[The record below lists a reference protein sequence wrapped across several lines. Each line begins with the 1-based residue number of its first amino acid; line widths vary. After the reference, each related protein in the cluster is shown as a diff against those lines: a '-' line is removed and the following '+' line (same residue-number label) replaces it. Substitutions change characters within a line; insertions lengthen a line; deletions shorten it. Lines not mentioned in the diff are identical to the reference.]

1 MQHKMISTIRLSAT
15 FAISALTMSV
25 ALGQTLPPP
34 AYAGQSYWFGPGPA
48 SYSVTNTVQQSGGY
62 AEFVANTSG
71 TIWTPTQMGGPA
83 LVGAFGGPQAEA
95 DFNAETTL
103 HIQPYIYVD
112 GYFGLDTRLAGA
124 IGGSSVNVGTSRF
137 YIVHNCPIQ
146 LVQQGFT
153 NLTGS
158 GPSPAVYAQDVLFTM
173 TDYANP
179 SNYSTTLTVHPA
191 TLYTTSISPTDDEGI
206 LQVDATRLATLPN
219 LAIAGD
225 YTSVGIITVQSA

>member
-1 MQHKMISTIRLSAT
+1 M
-15 FAISALTMSV
+15 
-25 ALGQTLPPP
+25 
-34 AYAGQSYWFGPGPA
+34 
-48 SYSVTNTVQQSGGY
+48 
-62 AEFVANTSG
+62 
-71 TIWTPTQMGGPA
+71 
-83 LVGAFGGPQAEA
+83 GAFGGPQAEA